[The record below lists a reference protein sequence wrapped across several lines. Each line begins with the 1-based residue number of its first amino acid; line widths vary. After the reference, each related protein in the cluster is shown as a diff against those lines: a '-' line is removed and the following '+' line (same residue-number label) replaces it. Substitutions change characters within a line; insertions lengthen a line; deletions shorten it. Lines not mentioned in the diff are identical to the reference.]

1 MNTNDNTNDVEAA
14 EDTVFMAKLMNV
26 RPLVNMLKTIG
37 FRPRAIC
44 TISSSG
50 IVFTVEDAQCIV
62 AQAYLRTTLFSTF
75 DYNTQLARE
84 RNMKRLAE
92 IDSEA
97 HGDEVE
103 AASEITQISLPL
115 DNLIEC
121 LSLFYGPSS
130 SNSLSG
136 PGGSNQGGIQSTTG
150 TLGNA
155 NPLDLRGATTA
166 HIAFNGPGSDFE
178 LVLEERGIISM
189 CRLATFVPEVPVDLG
204 FSRFPIVQQL
214 IIRSEW
220 LRDAFNEL
228 DPTSD
233 AVTLSISSTAP
244 YFRISTV
251 GNNGST
257 EMTYSKD
264 EKILDSFFCNEE
276 QENRFKLSQ
285 ILKCRQA
292 LAMSDKTKIR
302 VNQRGFLSFQ
312 FMIPTDVDVSFV
324 NFVYAPLLHANELG
338 DAALY
343 SNS

>member
-1 MNTNDNTNDVEAA
+1 MGLSRDVNTAEAA
-14 EDTVFMAKLMNV
+14 EQSVFTAKLINV

-62 AQAYLRTTLFSTF
+62 AQAYLRTTLFSIF
-75 DYNTQLARE
+75 DYNTQLAKE
-84 RNMKRLAE
+84 RNMARLAE
-92 IDSEA
+92 IDPEA
-97 HGDEVE
+97 HGEEIE
-103 AASEITQISLPL
+103 AASETTQISLPL

-121 LSLFYGPSS
+121 LSLFYGPSG
-130 SNSLSG
+130 SNSFSG
-136 PGGSNQGGIQSTTG
+136 SGGSNQGGIQSTSG
-150 TLGNA
+150 ALGNQ

-189 CRLATFVPEVPVDLG
+189 CRLATFMPDVPVDLE
-204 FSRFPIVQQL
+204 FAKFPIVQQL

-244 YFRISTV
+244 YFRISTI

-257 EMTYSKD
+257 DMTYSKD
-264 EKILDSFFCNEE
+264 EQILDSFYCNEE
-276 QENRFKLSQ
+276 QENRYKLSQ

-324 NFVYAPLLHANELG
+324 NFVYAPLLHADELAD
-338 DAALY
+338 DAVRY
-343 SNS
+343 S